1 MYTWGYLMDVS
12 RAKLDLDENDP
23 VYKRLLSSFKY
34 YANEVMTQV
43 CSTIKPKRVFAT
55 VIVNKMNVLTPIDVS
70 PLLNDAFVSFG
81 DDANTVT
88 YEGYEDDWNNEVIS
102 VTSTD
107 GKHYVTREAHDND
120 FKYVGY
126 GKILCYREG
135 TYQISCNTRW
145 LDFTTVEP
153 STVLNVPEDILDC
166 IPPYIASQ
174 CFKIDDEYKS
184 SVFRNEYEMSLA
196 RVNDYDYK
204 STKTFTIGGGW

>member
-43 CSTIKPKRVFAT
+43 CSTVKPKRVFAT
-55 VIVNKMNVLTPIDVS
+55 VNVDKTNVLTPIDVTA
-70 PLLNDAFVSFG
+70 LLDDAFVSFG

-107 GKHYVTREAHDND
+107 GKNYVTREAHDND

-126 GKILCYREG
+126 GKIMCYREG
-135 TYQISCNTRW
+135 VYQISCNARW

-166 IPPYIASQ
+166 VPPYIASQ

-184 SVFRNEYEMSLA
+184 SVFRNEYEMALA

>member
-55 VIVNKMNVLTPIDVS
+55 VLVDKTNVLTPIDVTA
-70 PLLNDAFVSFG
+70 LLDDAFVSFG

-120 FKYVGY
+120 CKYVGY
-126 GKILCYREG
+126 GKIMCYREG

-145 LDFTTVEP
+145 IDFTRVEP

-204 STKTFTIGGGW
+204 NTKTFTIGGGW